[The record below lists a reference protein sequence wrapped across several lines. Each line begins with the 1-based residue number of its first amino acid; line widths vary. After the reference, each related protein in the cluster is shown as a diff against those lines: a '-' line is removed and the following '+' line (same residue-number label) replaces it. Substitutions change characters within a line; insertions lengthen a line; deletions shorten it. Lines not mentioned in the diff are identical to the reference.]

1 MATAAEADVESD
13 SESHGSIDVLIRWT
27 PWLWVAAILFFGLG
41 DILTT
46 VVGLSMNWAVE
57 AGPLAATL
65 IDSYGLTIVLA
76 LKAGAFALFYVV
88 WRIVPSPYAVGVPLG
103 LTVLGFEVT
112 FWNMIVL
119 FAAVT

>member
-1 MATAAEADVESD
+1 MATATEAEPESE
-13 SESHGSIDVLIRWT
+13 SESHGSLDVLIRWT
-27 PWLWVAAILFFGLG
+27 PWLWLAAIVFFGLG

-46 VVGLSMNWAVE
+46 VVGLWMNWAVE
-57 AGPLAATL
+57 AGPLAASL
-65 IDSYGLTIVLA
+65 IDQHGLAVVLV
-76 LKAGAFALFYVV
+76 LKAAAFALFYAV
-88 WRIVPSPYAVGVPLG
+88 WRVTPSPYAVGVPLG